1 MTIGPRQTTVMRMM
15 TSDEDLATA
24 AAAGDGAAFASLLD
38 RHYDRLFAFCFRLTG
53 ARSEAEDLTQDICA
67 ALPAKLVSYQ
77 RRAKVTTWLYRVAV
91 NAAHDRRRKRA
102 TYAKATTGWGDWE
115 VNRTAAND
123 DTAEKLDWLTVAM
136 SQLNEDLRDTLALVL
151 DDMTHAQTADILGV
165 PEGTVSWRISEAKKA
180 LRAIKEQEDMV

>member
-1 MTIGPRQTTVMRMM
+1 MRARQTTVMRMI
-15 TSDEDLATA
+15 TSDEDLADA

-53 ARSEAEDLTQDICA
+53 SRTEAEDLTQDICA
-67 ALPAKLVSYQ
+67 ALPAKLASYG

-115 VNRTAAND
+115 VNRTAAI
-123 DTAEKLDWLTVAM
+123 AETTDKLDWLTAAM
-136 SQLNEDLRDTLALVL
+136 NTLSDDLRDTLALVL
-151 DDMTHAQTADILGV
+151 DDMTHAQAAKVLQV
-165 PEGTVSWRISEAKKA
+165 SEGTVSWRVSEAKKA